1 MKPGSQCG
9 NFRGIVFRH
18 GFEAECLVLLH
29 LSLVDKTEAMQI
41 VPTEAPGESDVVIDV
56 KRTKRWSVV
65 ASVDNSGSRD
75 TGNYRGA
82 SQQRRL
88 LTSSRKKS
96 PLSDGFTCIEADR
109 KCLRHAY
116 T

>member
-18 GFEAECLVLLH
+18 GFEAECLVLPH
-29 LSLVDKTEAMQI
+29 LPLVDKTEAMQI

-75 TGNYRGA
+75 TGKLRGSLA
-82 SQQRRL
+82 TAVIIDIITQKIAAARWIYV
-88 LTSSRKKS
+88 
-96 PLSDGFTCIEADR
+96 D
-109 KCLRHAY
+109 
-116 T
+116 